1 MRAAGRLA
9 PLVLIVA
16 LVFTLGAAVLR
27 LPSFGQTRGAY
38 EQRRAVQAVQSR
50 HATNLDAFVNFD
62 LRGFDTLGEEFIFLV
77 AIAGFSLLLRE
88 RRAQQPAQTQAVAEY
103 EPHDGEPVVWI
114 ASSLFVPAACIYGLY
129 IVVHGQLT
137 PGGGFQGGVVL
148 ATAALAIFLGTGRA
162 GYERVFPKSPVEA
175 YETLGGLGYVAF
187 GFAGLLLSG
196 SFMRNVLPLSVTGA
210 LVSGGT
216 IDALNIVVGIAISGG
231 FIVLFSEFIKEMRS
245 PMRAAREDE
254 PA

>member
-1 MRAAGRLA
+1 MRAAGRIV
-9 PLVLIVA
+9 PVFLVVA
-16 LVFTLGAAVLR
+16 LAAVLGSAVLR
-27 LPSFGQTRGAY
+27 LPSFGESRGSY

-88 RRAQQPAQTQAVAEY
+88 RRGEIQAQARAAADERR
-103 EPHDGEPVVWI
+103 PHDREPVVRI
-114 ASSLFVPAACIYGLY
+114 ASLLFIPVALIFGLY
-129 IVVHGQLT
+129 IVIHGQLT

-148 ATAALAIFLGTGRA
+148 ATAALGVFLATGYD

-175 YETLGGLGYVAF
+175 YETIGGIGYVAF
-187 GFAGLLLSG
+187 GFAGLLVAG
-196 SFMRNVLPLSVTGA
+196 SYMRNILPLSVTGA

-216 IDALNIVVGIAISGG
+216 IDALNGVVGIAISGG
-231 FIVLFSEFIKEMRS
+231 FIVLFSEFIKET
-245 PMRAAREDE
+245 RAAGQDDTS
-254 PA
+254 